1 MKTQLKMMRADI
13 TTVDADAIVNSANND
28 LVMGGGVSGAIRRV
42 AGQAVQD
49 ECHKIGTVPLGTAVV
64 TTGGLLKAQWIIH
77 AAVNPLGMWADAK
90 SVRNATKAVLKRAD
104 EKQVKRLAF
113 PALGT
118 GAGALAVERC
128 ADILIEEVM
137 KHCEADQT
145 PLEEVMFVLYD
156 EKPFAIF
163 EEKFK
168 VKVLG
173 EAPSPEVADPRAL
186 PDPPPGTAPVPA
198 AAPPPLPGRNNDRR
212 GGGRGRPEPTRR
224 YPPNSPRRDSVPT
237 PPAVV
242 APSRP
247 PAAAPPPTVAAPP
260 PAPPAEPAAP
270 SFAQPPED
278 KPAAV
283 APPTPPPPP
292 VEPPPPSPEAGN
304 S

>member
-64 TTGGLLKAQWIIH
+64 TSGGLLKAQWIIH

-137 KHCEADQT
+137 KHCESDQT
-145 PLEEVMFVLYD
+145 PLEEVLFVLYD

-173 EAPSPEVADPRAL
+173 EAPSPEVADPRSL
-186 PDPPPGTAPVPA
+186 PEPPPGTAPPPG
-198 AAPPPLPGRNNDRR
+198 APPARQDPGNRR
-212 GGGRGRPEPTRR
+212 PGGGGRRPEPTRR
-224 YPPNSPRRDSVPT
+224 YPPNSPRSPD
-237 PPAVV
+237 
-242 APSRP
+242 SRP
-247 PAAAPPPTVAAPP
+247 MPAPAAPAPAPAPAPASAAPP
-260 PAPPAEPAAP
+260 PAPPPAAP
-270 SFAQPPED
+270 APEPL
-278 KPAAV
+278 PASE
-283 APPTPPPPP
+283 PPPL
-292 VEPPPPSPEAGN
+292 PPPPSV
-304 S
+304 

>member
-1 MKTQLKMMRADI
+1 MKTQLRMIRGDI

-64 TTGGLLKAQWIIH
+64 TSGGLLKAQWIIH

-90 SVRNATKAVLKRAD
+90 SVRNATRAALKRAD

-137 KHCEADQT
+137 KHCENDQT

-168 VKVLG
+168 VRVLG
-173 EAPSPEVADPRAL
+173 EAPTPEVVDPRSLPEVAAPA
-186 PDPPPGTAPVPA
+186 TAPGQAPSPG
-198 AAPPPLPGRNNDRR
+198 AAPIQQF
-212 GGGRGRPEPTRR
+212 GGRRQGGKRPEPTRR
-224 YPPNSPRRDSVPT
+224 FGPT
-237 PPAVV
+237 PPQQQRP
-242 APSRP
+242 APV
-247 PAAAPPPTVAAPP
+247 PPPPPSLPP
-260 PAPPAEPAAP
+260 PRIHEPA
-270 SFAQPPED
+270 
-278 KPAAV
+278 PA
-283 APPTPPPPP
+283 PPPPP
-292 VEPPPPSPEAGN
+292 VPEPPPPPPPAEPPPVDGAAAAPETGPSP
-304 S
+304 SV

>member
-1 MKTQLKMMRADI
+1 MKTQLRMIRGDI

-42 AGQAVQD
+42 AGQQVQD

-64 TTGGLLKAQWIIH
+64 TSGGLLKAQCIIH

-90 SVRNATKAVLKRAD
+90 SVRNAVKATLKKAD
-104 EKQVKRLAF
+104 EKKIKRLAF

-137 KHCEADQT
+137 KHCEPDQT
-145 PLEEVMFVLYD
+145 SLEEVMFVLYD

-173 EAPSPEVADPRAL
+173 EAPTPEIADPRSL
-186 PDPPPGTAPVPA
+186 PENQGAPVPQ
-198 AAPPPLPGRNNDRR
+198 APAGPVQQFGGRR
-212 GGGRGRPEPTRR
+212 GGKRPEPTRR
-224 YPPNSPRRDSVPT
+224 YGPGQPQRPSSAPPRDVASEGKPSSVP
-237 PPAVV
+237 PREAPAP
-242 APSRP
+242 APRVQE
-247 PAAAPPPTVAAPP
+247 APPPPPPP
-260 PAPPAEPAAP
+260 PAPP
-270 SFAQPPED
+270 PP
-278 KPAAV
+278 P
-283 APPTPPPPP
+283 PPPPP
-292 VEPPPPSPEAGN
+292 VSTDAAAAGPAPAV
-304 S
+304 

>member
-1 MKTQLKMMRADI
+1 MKTQLRMIRGDI
-13 TTVDADAIVNSANND
+13 TTVDAEAIVNSANND

-42 AGQAVQD
+42 AGQQVQD

-64 TTGGLLKAQWIIH
+64 TSGGLLKAQWIIH

-90 SVRNATKAVLKRAD
+90 SVRNAVRSTLKKAD

-137 KHCEADQT
+137 KHCEGDKT
-145 PLEEVMFVLYD
+145 TLDEVMFVLYD

-173 EAPSPEVADPRAL
+173 EAPTPEIADPRSL
-186 PDPPPGTAPVPA
+186 PENQGAPVPP
-198 AAPPPLPGRNNDRR
+198 APSGPVQQF
-212 GGGRGRPEPTRR
+212 GGRRPGKRPEPTRR
-224 YPPNSPRRDSVPT
+224 YGPSQPQRQLPPSP
-237 PPAVV
+237 PPKVET
-242 APSRP
+242 
-247 PAAAPPPTVAAPP
+247 APPPPPPPPP
-260 PAPPAEPAAP
+260 PAPPPPPPSSAP
-270 SFAQPPED
+270 SDGAPED
-278 KPAAV
+278 KPPVSSPDGAAPGA
-283 APPTPPPPP
+283 APA
-292 VEPPPPSPEAGN
+292 V
-304 S
+304 

>member
-1 MKTQLKMMRADI
+1 MKTQLKMMKADI
-13 TTVDADAIVNSANND
+13 TSVDADAIVNSANND

-104 EKQVKRLAF
+104 EKQIKRLAF

-137 KHCEADQT
+137 KHCETDQT

-168 VKVLG
+168 VRVLG
-173 EAPSPEVADPRAL
+173 EAPSPEVADPRSL
-186 PDPPPGTAPVPA
+186 PEPPPGTAPPAA
-198 AAPPPLPGRNNDRR
+198 AAPPPPPPGRNDRR
-212 GGGRGRPEPTRR
+212 PGGGRGRPEPTRR
-224 YPPNSPRRDSVPT
+224 FPPNSPRR
-237 PPAVV
+237 
-242 APSRP
+242 
-247 PAAAPPPTVAAPP
+247 
-260 PAPPAEPAAP
+260 
-270 SFAQPPED
+270 
-278 KPAAV
+278 
-283 APPTPPPPP
+283 
-292 VEPPPPSPEAGN
+292 
-304 S
+304 

>member
-237 PPAVV
+237 PPAAV
-242 APSRP
+242 APARP
-247 PAAAPPPTVAAPP
+247 PAPPPVAAPPPT
-260 PAPPAEPAAP
+260 PPAEPEAP
-270 SFAQPPED
+270 SFAKPPED

-283 APPTPPPPP
+283 APPPPPPP
-292 VEPPPPSPEAGN
+292 PPETPPAV
-304 S
+304 

>member
-42 AGQAVQD
+42 AGQGVQD

-64 TTGGLLKAQWIIH
+64 TSGGLLKAQWIIH

-186 PDPPPGTAPVPA
+186 PEPPPG
-198 AAPPPLPGRNNDRR
+198 AAPPPGAPPSRHDGRGGDRR
-212 GGGRGRPEPTRR
+212 QGGGRGRPEPTRR
-224 YPPNSPRRDSVPT
+224 YPPNSPRRDSAPT
-237 PPAVV
+237 PPAMK
-242 APSRP
+242 AP
-247 PAAAPPPTVAAPP
+247 APP
-260 PAPPAEPAAP
+260 PAPLPTAVET
-270 SFAQPPED
+270 PP
-278 KPAAV
+278 
-283 APPTPPPPP
+283 APPPAVVETPPPPP
-292 VEPPPPSPEAGN
+292 PPPPAPEAPPAG
-304 S
+304 

>member
-42 AGQAVQD
+42 AGQQVQD
-49 ECHKIGTVPLGTAVV
+49 ECHKIGAVPLGTAVV
-64 TTGGLLKAQWIIH
+64 ASGGLLKAQFIIH
-77 AAVNPLGMWADAK
+77 AAVNPLGMWSDAK
-90 SVRNATKAVLKRAD
+90 SVRNAMKSVLKRAD
-104 EKQVKRLAF
+104 EKQIKRLAI

-186 PDPPPGTAPVPA
+186 PEPPPGTQ
-198 AAPPPLPGRNNDRR
+198 PPPAPAGPPPRHDGRGNDRR
-212 GGGRGRPEPTRR
+212 QGGGGRGRPEPTRR
-224 YPPNSPRRDSVPT
+224 YPPNSPRNRDSGPL
-237 PPAVV
+237 
-242 APSRP
+242 APR
-247 PAAAPPPTVAAPP
+247 
-260 PAPPAEPAAP
+260 
-270 SFAQPPED
+270 
-278 KPAAV
+278 
-283 APPTPPPPP
+283 
-292 VEPPPPSPEAGN
+292 
-304 S
+304 

>member
-49 ECHKIGTVPLGTAVV
+49 ECLKIGTVPLGTAVA
-64 TTGGLLKAQWIIH
+64 TSGGLLKAQWIIH

-90 SVRNATKAVLKRAD
+90 SVRNATRAVLKRAD

-137 KHCEADQT
+137 KHCEGDQT
-145 PLEEVMFVLYD
+145 SLEEVMFVLYD

-186 PDPPPGTAPVPA
+186 PEPPPGTAPAPAPA
-198 AAPPPLPGRNNDRR
+198 APAPRNDQNRR
-212 GGGRGRPEPTRR
+212 PGGGRRPEPTRR
-224 YPPNSPRRDSVPT
+224 YPPNSPRNRDSSPT
-237 PPAVV
+237 PAPMKAPA
-242 APSRP
+242 APAP
-247 PAAAPPPTVAAPP
+247 APAAAAPPPPAPAP
-260 PAPPAEPAAP
+260 EPAPPTAP
-270 SFAQPPED
+270 SNGESGTI
-278 KPAAV
+278 PA
-283 APPTPPPPP
+283 
-292 VEPPPPSPEAGN
+292 
-304 S
+304 

>member
-64 TTGGLLKAQWIIH
+64 TSGGLLKAQWIIH

-90 SVRNATKAVLKRAD
+90 SVRSATKAVLKRAE

-137 KHCEADQT
+137 KHCEGDQT
-145 PLEEVMFVLYD
+145 SLEEVMFVLYD

-186 PDPPPGTAPVPA
+186 PEPPPGTAPPA
-198 AAPPPLPGRNNDRR
+198 PAPAVRQDGRGNDRR
-212 GGGRGRPEPTRR
+212 QGGGRGRPEPTRR
-224 YPPNSPRRDSVPT
+224 YPPNSPRNRDTVPT
-237 PPAVV
+237 PPPVPAPAPVV
-242 APSRP
+242 A
-247 PAAAPPPTVAAPP
+247 
-260 PAPPAEPAAP
+260 
-270 SFAQPPED
+270 
-278 KPAAV
+278 
-283 APPTPPPPP
+283 PTPPPPP
-292 VEPPPPSPEAGN
+292 AGATVPAAEPAPPPPPVAPEAPPAV
-304 S
+304 